1 MSRIIRAFIIS
12 LVIAIGG
19 LFYKDNL
26 NYEIGDVVKRTIIAN
41 RKILVDKPPER
52 LRQDSLEIINSSP
65 PVYRRI
71 EFYDSLRILS
81 ESLSKFIPN
90 TERFRAKA
98 LSVMQ
103 RGIIEPKYNGR
114 ILIYE
119 NGEYVSA
126 FGAGFT
132 SMEEMCER
140 NDTLC
145 MFIFPTIVYDSSLT
159 REYVNSQLRNISKI
173 EFVINPGEVVV
184 SRGEIVNDTT
194 LRILKAYKETSIKPK
209 RIAFAFLSFILGIFI
224 FIGFYLRRWD
234 VPSSASVF
242 VFSCVF
248 LLEIIIHHFTNL
260 SPFFTLSPLI
270 ALSVSSLDTP
280 TLGIGL
286 TMVLAV
292 VRGVNYDFGLTLP
305 LYIGS
310 MAIVS
315 SMGVKVFKRRIQNI
329 YIILLMFIAGMIS
342 AFVSSPFVEVNYFEF
357 ENLKE
362 LLVWVS
368 FSSFVS
374 TSAHILF
381 LPNIE
386 RIFHKTTEYSL
397 LELASLDHP
406 LLKELS
412 EKAPG
417 TFAHSIAVGHLAET
431 AARVIGADPLLA
443 KVGGYYHDI
452 GKMFNPEYFIE
463 NQIGNENPHDK
474 LDPINS
480 ARIIISHVKKGI
492 ELARKHNLPEEV
504 VNIIA
509 SHHGTSLLLGFYL
522 KAKASKLPYSEN
534 QFRYPGP
541 KPKTP
546 EEAIVMLA
554 DSVEAASRSV
564 ITESEIRETVNRV
577 FEDKLKDGQLDW
589 VPLSR
594 GDLERIKEA
603 FIPVLLTYKHT
614 RPKYPSKGGIDEG

>member
-1 MSRIIRAFIIS
+1 VSRIVKALIIS
-12 LVIAIGG
+12 LVITLGG
-19 LFYKDNL
+19 FFYKDGL

-41 RKILVDKPPER
+41 RKIVVEKSPER

-65 PVYRRI
+65 LVYRRI

-90 TERFRAKA
+90 TERFRTKA
-98 LSVMQ
+98 LAIMQ
-103 RGIIEPKYNGR
+103 RGIIEPKFNGQ

-119 NGEYVSA
+119 NGEYVPA
-126 FGAGFT
+126 LGANFP
-132 SMEEMCER
+132 SMKDICEGD
-140 NDTLC
+140 DTLC

-159 REYVNSQLRNISKI
+159 REYVNLQLKNIGKI
-173 EFVINPGEVVV
+173 EFVINPGEVLV

-209 RIAFAFLSFILGIFI
+209 RIAFAILCFILGIFI

-242 VFSCVF
+242 VFSLVF
-248 LLEIIIHHFTNL
+248 LLETLIHHFTNL

-286 TMVLAV
+286 TMILAV
-292 VRGVNYDFGLTLP
+292 VMGVNYDFGLTIP

-329 YIILLMFIAGMIS
+329 YIILLMFIAGTIS
-342 AFVSSPFVEVNYFEF
+342 ALVSSPFIEVNYFEF

-362 LLVWVS
+362 LLLWVS
-368 FSSFVS
+368 LSSFVS

-386 RIFHKTTEYSL
+386 QIFHKTTEYSL
-397 LELASLDHP
+397 LELSSFDHP

-417 TFAHSIAVGHLAET
+417 TFAHSIAVGHLAEA
-431 AARVIGADPLLA
+431 AARVVGANPLLA

-452 GKMFNPEYFIE
+452 GKIFNPEYFIE
-463 NQIGNENPHDK
+463 NQIGDENPHDK
-474 LDPINS
+474 LDPVNS

-504 VNIIA
+504 INIIA
-509 SHHGTSLLLGFYL
+509 SHHGTSLLLPFYL
-522 KAKASKLPYSEN
+522 KAKASKLPYSED

-564 ITESEIRETVNRV
+564 TKESEIREILNRV

-603 FIPVLLTYKHT
+603 FIPLLLTYKHT
-614 RPKYPSKGGIDEG
+614 RPKYSGKEGVDEG